1 MREEPLLSSEW
12 VHLDGLHVG
21 DKGTLDVVAGGP
33 FQRTKLGDFWIG
45 QSCC

>member
-21 DKGTLDVVAGGP
+21 DEGTLDVWLEGP
-33 FQRTKLGDFWIG
+33 FRG
-45 QSCC
+45 QS